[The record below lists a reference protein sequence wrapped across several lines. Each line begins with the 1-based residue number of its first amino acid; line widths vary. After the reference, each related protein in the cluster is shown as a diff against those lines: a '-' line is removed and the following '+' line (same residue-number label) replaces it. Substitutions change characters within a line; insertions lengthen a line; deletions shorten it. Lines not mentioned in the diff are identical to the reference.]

1 VPPIRGGATERNEM
15 KKGRPGERQVSWIG
29 SALVIAALAACAACG
44 ELPAPAAAAPGEP
57 VEITNALGSYLAGR
71 HAQHEHDYG
80 AAAEYFGRALVQDPD
95 DFELT
100 NKTFLFATSEGR
112 IAEATRLAARINR
125 IDPGAPLPA
134 LALVVAKLKAGDYAG
149 AAVIA
154 DTLPTDGVHRF
165 VTPLIVAWT
174 KVGQGQP
181 EAALTSLAKLKEVQG
196 FAPLVDFHEGLIA
209 DYGGRAVD
217 AEAAYQRVLQSAV
230 RSNWRIVETLGNLYG
245 RTARAEE
252 ARALYQRFISEN
264 PDSDMVVVA
273 LARLSSGEKPPP
285 RIANAADGAAEA
297 LFDVASVLN
306 QAETADLSLIY
317 GRLAVELKPDFPL
330 AQLLVGDV
338 LETQRRAADALAID
352 RGIGARSPYAWAA
365 RLRAASNL
373 DTLGRSDEAI
383 AELRAMGAERPD
395 RTQPLVQLGDIMR
408 GKNRFP
414 EAVAAYDQAIARID
428 KLDPRHWVLFY
439 TRGIALERAG
449 QWPRA
454 EADLMHALE
463 LQPEQP
469 LVLNYLGYSW
479 VEKGLHLSEAMKMIE
494 RAVQLRPN
502 DGYIIDSLGWAFYRL
517 GNFSQA
523 SQYLEHAAELRP
535 EDPTINDHL
544 GDAYWQT
551 GRVAEART
559 QWRRA
564 LQFGPEA
571 ADIKTIETKLDKGI
585 DKPTPA
591 GAAGTTTQGG

>member
-1 VPPIRGGATERNEM
+1 VPPIRRGATERNEM
-15 KKGRPGERQVSWIG
+15 QKGRTGERQVSWIG
-29 SALVIAALAACAACG
+29 LALVAAAVAVCAACG
-44 ELPAPAAAAPGEP
+44 QLPAPAAAAPGEP
-57 VEITNALGSYLAGR
+57 GEITNALGSYLAGR

-80 AAAEYFGRALVQDPD
+80 AAAEYFGRALAQDPND
-95 DFELT
+95 YDLI

-112 IAEATRLAARINR
+112 IAEATRLAAQINR

-134 LALVVAKLKAGDYAG
+134 LTLVVAKLKAGDYAG
-149 AAVIA
+149 AAAVA

-165 VTPLIVAWT
+165 VTPLIIAWT
-174 KVGQGQP
+174 RIGQGQP
-181 EAALTSLAKLKEVQG
+181 EAALAPLAKLKEVQG

-209 DYGGRAVD
+209 DYENHAAD
-217 AEAAYQRVLQSAV
+217 AEAAYQRVLQSAT
-230 RSNWRIVETLGNLYG
+230 RSNWRTVETLGNLYE
-245 RTARAEE
+245 RTARADE

-285 RIANAADGAAEA
+285 RIANVADGTAEA
-297 LFDVASVLN
+297 LFDIASVLN
-306 QAETADLSLIY
+306 QSETADLSLIY

-330 AQLLVGDV
+330 AQLLVGDI
-338 LETQRRAADALAID
+338 LEAQHRAAEALTID
-352 RGIGARSPYAWAA
+352 RGISPQSPYAWAA
-365 RLRAASNL
+365 RLRAAANL
-373 DTLGRSDEAI
+373 ETLGRSDEAI
-383 AELRAMGAERPD
+383 AELQAMAAERPD

-408 GKNRFP
+408 VKNRFP
-414 EAVAAYDQAIARID
+414 EAVAAYDQAIARIAKSD
-428 KLDPRHWVLFY
+428 ARHWVLFY

-469 LVLNYLGYSW
+469 MVLNYLGYSW
-479 VEKGLHLSEAMKMIE
+479 VEKGMHLAEAMKMIE

-523 SQYLEHAAELRP
+523 SQHLEHAAELRP

-571 ADIKTIETKLDKGI
+571 AEIKTIETKLDKGI
-585 DKPTPA
+585 EKPKPA
-591 GAAGTTTQGG
+591 GTAGTTTQGG

>member
-1 VPPIRGGATERNEM
+1 MQNGTA
-15 KKGRPGERQVSWIG
+15 GERQVSWIG
-29 SALVIAALAACAACG
+29 LALVIAALAVCAACG
-44 ELPAPAAAAPGEP
+44 EVPAPAAAASGEP
-57 VEITNALGSYLAGR
+57 AEITNPLGSYLAGR

-80 AAAEYFGRALVQDPD
+80 AAAEYFGRALVQDPND
-95 DFELT
+95 YELI

-125 IDPGAPLPA
+125 IDPGGPLPA
-134 LALVVAKLKAGDYAG
+134 LILVVAKLKAGDYAG
-149 AAVIA
+149 AAALA

-174 KVGQGQP
+174 KIGQGQP
-181 EAALTSLAKLKEVQG
+181 EAALASLAKLKEVQG

-209 DYGGRAVD
+209 DYGGRAGD
-217 AEAAYQRVLQSAV
+217 AEAAYLRVLQSAV
-230 RSNWRIVETLGNLYG
+230 RSNWRTVETLGNLYE
-245 RTARAEE
+245 RTARPEE
-252 ARALYQRFISEN
+252 ARALYQRFIGEN

-273 LARLSSGEKPPP
+273 LARLSSGEKPPL

-297 LFDVASVLN
+297 LFDIASVLN
-306 QAETADLSLIY
+306 QAETADLALIY

-330 AQLLVGDV
+330 AQLLVGDI
-338 LETQRRAADALAID
+338 LETQHRAAEALAID
-352 RGIGARSPYAWAA
+352 RGIGAVSPYAWAA

-373 DTLGRSDEAI
+373 EALGRSDEAI

-414 EAVAAYDQAIARID
+414 EAAAAYDQAIARIAKPD
-428 KLDPRHWVLFY
+428 ARHWVLFY
-439 TRGIALERAG
+439 SRGIALERAG

-479 VEKGLHLSEAMKMIE
+479 VEKGLHLAEAMKMIE

-523 SQYLEHAAELRP
+523 SQHLEHAAELRP

-551 GRVAEART
+551 GRVVEART

-571 ADIKTIETKLDKGI
+571 ADVKTIETKLDKGI
-585 DKPTPA
+585 DKPKPA
-591 GAAGTTTQGG
+591 GSAGTTTQGG

>member
-1 VPPIRGGATERNEM
+1 MQKARTGG
-15 KKGRPGERQVSWIG
+15 RQVSWIG
-29 SALVIAALAACAACG
+29 LALVTAAVAVCAACG

-57 VEITNALGSYLAGR
+57 GEITNALGSYLAGR

-80 AAAEYFGRALVQDPD
+80 AAAEYFGRALVQDPND
-95 DFELT
+95 YELV

-112 IAEATRLAARINR
+112 MAEATRLAARINR

-134 LALVVAKLKAGDYAG
+134 LTLVVAKLKAGDYAG
-149 AAVIA
+149 AAAIA
-154 DTLPTDGVHRF
+154 DTLPTADGVHRF

-181 EAALTSLAKLKEVQG
+181 EAAPAALAKLKEVQG

-209 DYGGRAVD
+209 DYEGHAAD
-217 AEAAYQRVLQSAV
+217 AEAAYQRVLQSAT
-230 RSNWRIVETLGNLYG
+230 RSNWRTVETLGNLYE
-245 RTARAEE
+245 RTARTDD

-273 LARLSSGEKPPP
+273 LARLSSGEKPPL
-285 RIANAADGAAEA
+285 RIVNAADGTAEA
-297 LFDVASVLN
+297 LFDIASVLN
-306 QAETADLSLIY
+306 QSETADLSLIY
-317 GRLAVELKPDFPL
+317 GRLAIELKPDFPL
-330 AQLLVGDV
+330 AQLLVGDI
-338 LETQRRAADALAID
+338 LELQHRPVEALAID
-352 RGIGARSPYAWAA
+352 RGVAAQSPYAWAA

-373 DTLGRSDEAI
+373 EALGRTDEAI
-383 AELRAMGAERPD
+383 AELRAMAAERPD

-408 GKNRFP
+408 VKNRFP
-414 EAVAAYDQAIARID
+414 EAVAAYDQAIARIAKSD
-428 KLDPRHWVLFY
+428 ARHWVLFY
-439 TRGIALERAG
+439 SRGIALERAG

-479 VEKGLHLSEAMKMIE
+479 VEKGVHLTEAMKMIE

-523 SQYLEHAAELRP
+523 SQHLEHAAELRP

-571 ADIKTIETKLDKGI
+571 AEIKTIETKLDKGI
-585 DKPTPA
+585 DKPKPA
-591 GAAGTTTQGG
+591 GTAGTTTQGG

>member
-15 KKGRPGERQVSWIG
+15 QKGRTGERQVSWIG
-29 SALVIAALAACAACG
+29 LALVTAAVAVCAACG

-57 VEITNALGSYLAGR
+57 GEITNALGSYLAGR

-80 AAAEYFGRALVQDPD
+80 AATEYFGRALVQDPND
-95 DFELT
+95 YELI

-112 IAEATRLAARINR
+112 IAEATSLATRINR

-134 LALVVAKLKAGDYAG
+134 LTLVVAKLKAGDYAG
-149 AAVIA
+149 AAATA

-165 VTPLIVAWT
+165 ITPLIVAWT

-181 EAALTSLAKLKEVQG
+181 EAAPAPLAKLKEIQG

-209 DYGGRAVD
+209 DYEGHAAD
-217 AEAAYQRVLQSAV
+217 AEAAYQRVLQSAA
-230 RSNWRIVETLGNLYG
+230 RSNWRTVETLGNLYE
-245 RTARAEE
+245 RTARADE

-273 LARLSSGEKPPP
+273 LARLSSGEKPAP
-285 RIANAADGAAEA
+285 RIANAADGTAEA
-297 LFDVASVLN
+297 LFDIASVLN
-306 QAETADLSLIY
+306 QSETADLSLIY

-330 AQLLVGDV
+330 AQLLVGDI
-338 LETQRRAADALAID
+338 LEMQHRAAEALAID
-352 RGIGARSPYAWAA
+352 HGIAAQSPYAWAA

-373 DTLGRSDEAI
+373 EVLGRSDEAI
-383 AELRAMGAERPD
+383 AELQAMAAARPD

-408 GKNRFP
+408 LKNRFP
-414 EAVAAYDQAIARID
+414 EAVAAYDQAIARIAKSD
-428 KLDPRHWVLFY
+428 ARHWVLFY
-439 TRGIALERAG
+439 SRGIALERAG

-479 VEKGLHLSEAMKMIE
+479 VEKGLHLAEAMKMIE

-502 DGYIIDSLGWAFYRL
+502 DGFIIDSLGWAFYRL

-523 SQYLEHAAELRP
+523 SQHLEHAAELRP

-571 ADIKTIETKLDKGI
+571 GEIKTIETKLDKGI
-585 DKPTPA
+585 DKPKPA
-591 GAAGTTTQGG
+591 GTAGSTTQGG

>member
-1 VPPIRGGATERNEM
+1 M
-15 KKGRPGERQVSWIG
+15 QKGRAGERRGSWIG
-29 SALVIAALAACAACG
+29 LALVIVALAVCAACG
-44 ELPAPAAAAPGEP
+44 ELPAPAVASPGEP
-57 VEITNALGSYLAGR
+57 GEFTNALGSYLAGR

-95 DFELT
+95 DYELV

-125 IDPGAPLPA
+125 IDPTAPLPA
-134 LALVVAKLKAGDYAG
+134 LVLVVAKLKAGDYLG
-149 AAVIA
+149 AAAIA

-165 VTPLIVAWT
+165 VTPLIAAWT
-174 KVGQGQP
+174 KVGQGQV
-181 EAALTSLAKLKEVQG
+181 EGALTPLAKLKDVQG

-209 DYGGRAVD
+209 DYGGRAAD
-217 AEAAYQRVLQSAV
+217 AEVAYQRVLQSAT
-230 RSNWRIVETLGNLYG
+230 RSNWRTVETLGNLYE
-245 RTARAEE
+245 RTARADD

-264 PDSDMVVVA
+264 PDSDMVIVA
-273 LARLSSGEKPPP
+273 LARLSSGGRPPP
-285 RIANAADGAAEA
+285 RIVNAADGVAEA
-297 LFDVASVLN
+297 LFDIASVLN

-330 AQLLVGDV
+330 AQLLVGDI
-338 LETQRRAADALAID
+338 LETQHRAAEALAID
-352 RGIGARSPYAWAA
+352 RGIDAGSPYAWAA

-373 DTLGRSDEAI
+373 EALGKSDDAI

-395 RTQPLVQLGDIMR
+395 RTQPLIQLGDIMR
-408 GKNRFP
+408 SKNRFP
-414 EAVAAYDQAIARID
+414 EAVDAYDRAITRIAKPD
-428 KLDPRHWVLFY
+428 SRHWVLFY
-439 TRGIALERAG
+439 SRGIALERAG

-479 VEKGLHLSEAMKMIE
+479 VEKGLHLAEAMKMIE

-517 GNFSQA
+517 GNFTQA

-585 DKPTPA
+585 DKPKPA